1 MKNMKKILVLA
12 LAALLL
18 VAVSVAGTV
27 AYLTAKTDPVTN
39 TFKPS
44 TLSVTLSEETPASNN
59 RNIQMVPG
67 TSVTKDPKVSYT
79 TDVPAYVFVKVTET
93 IGGDLI
99 FDTYIGYD
107 VITTGDN
114 KWTRL
119 EDGLYYMEVAA
130 GSQNNISIIQDKT
143 TPTPKADKVTIK
155 NVTLTEMEALKK
167 LEETAYPK
175 LTFEAFIIQKEP
187 FGSAAAAW
195 AEVPTTTTP

>member
-1 MKNMKKILVLA
+1 
-12 LAALLL
+12 
-18 VAVSVAGTV
+18 
-27 AYLTAKTDPVTN
+27 
-39 TFKPS
+39 
-44 TLSVTLSEETPASNN
+44 
-59 RNIQMVPG
+59 MVPG

-93 IGGDLI
+93 IGGDLS

-143 TPTPKADKVTIK
+143 TPTPQADKVTIK

-175 LTFEAFIIQKEP
+175 LAFEAYIIQKEP

-195 AEVPTTTTP
+195 AEVPTTTNP